1 MCERDYSITK
11 HMANDEISIGYESNM
26 NYLMNN
32 LMNRKKKKKKKK
44 TKNNK

>member
-11 HMANDEISIGYESNM
+11 HMANDEISTGYESNM

-32 LMNRKKKKKKKK
+32 LMNKEEEEEDEK
-44 TKNNK
+44 

>member
-11 HMANDEISIGYESNM
+11 HMANDEISTGYESNM

-32 LMNRKKKKKKKK
+32 LMNKKEEEEDEK
-44 TKNNK
+44 

>member
-11 HMANDEISIGYESNM
+11 HMANDEISTDESNM

-32 LMNRKKKKKKKK
+32 LMNRKKKKKKK